1 MNHHVV
7 HLKDR
12 ITDAVSAYRAQMIQK
27 KLNAYEE
34 VEDLR
39 KNYEKYTREAV
50 DPDSH
55 EYQVHEI
62 SELELEK
69 LVKQLLSEYEDE
81 TKETDDEYL
90 LGFISRVRTAWKSGL
105 VCFQDLIIL
114 ATEIDHL
121 IIIATE
127 IDTLVSI
134 RTGTERNIPWVRE
147 NRSLTRR
154 QLIATWLYDN
164 CGKMWV
170 PVDDTD
176 TWEQLQNLYDVFM
189 QEEVQHHVRARWD
202 DVIYRTRF
210 SKHPYQ
216 QLPDVQFPERVTD
229 TERAASTHDTR
240 CAMITDRIM
249 SALQAAGLVQNR
261 T

>member
-1 MNHHVV
+1 MHEMNHHVV

-12 ITDAVSAYRAQMIQK
+12 ITDAVSAHRGQIIQK
-27 KLNAYEE
+27 MLNDYEE
-34 VEDLR
+34 AEDLR

-62 SELELEK
+62 SELKLEE
-69 LVKQLLSEYEDE
+69 LVKQLLSEYEDK
-81 TKETDDEYL
+81 TKLTEDEYL

-105 VCFQDLIIL
+105 VCFQDLIFL
-114 ATEIDHL
+114 ATEID
-121 IIIATE
+121 I
-127 IDTLVSI
+127 LVSKDKS
-134 RTGTERNIPWVRE
+134 IPWVRE
-147 NRSLTRR
+147 KIPITRR
-154 QLIATWLYDN
+154 RLLATWLYDN
-164 CGKMWV
+164 CDKMWV

-189 QEEVQHHVRARWD
+189 QEEVQQHVRARLD
-202 DVIYRTRF
+202 DIDRTN
-210 SKHPYQ
+210 SMCEHPYQ

-249 SALQAAGLVQNR
+249 SALHKR
-261 T
+261 